1 MDTSIAEGKE
11 VRIKVQ
17 ELLDQSEYENLFQA
31 ENAPGAHF
39 SRITVWRWL
48 NKPETVFRI
57 SIYALYKFLRSLGY
71 THAQVEEIRFGQL
84 FNVESYKRL
93 FDEKA

>member
-17 ELLDQSEYENLFQA
+17 ELLDQSEYENLFQV

-71 THAQVEEIRFGQL
+71 THAQVEEIKLGELFEMGRYKQL
-84 FNVESYKRL
+84 FKSEL
-93 FDEKA
+93 